1 MAGWDMGIKWEDVW
15 EFPGQFY
22 RGTVQSQ
29 GILYNPMGHRGLM
42 GLRGSLMANLDM
54 TGFGQPSVSNS
65 YIPPLGVVVLQVIN
79 LNPAIYIYGSLEA
92 TVSNITPAKF
102 VSQQ

>member
-1 MAGWDMGIKWEDVW
+1 MAGWDMGVEWEDVW

-42 GLRGSLMANLDM
+42 GLMGSLMANLDM
-54 TGFGQPSVSNS
+54 TGA
-65 YIPPLGVVVLQVIN
+65 VIGT
-79 LNPAIYIYGSLEA
+79 PHMCVFSAIYQSL
-92 TVSNITPAKF
+92 
-102 VSQQ
+102 

>member
-1 MAGWDMGIKWEDVW
+1 MGVEWEDVW

-42 GLRGSLMANLDM
+42 RLRGSLMANLDM
-54 TGFGQPSVSNS
+54 TDNS
-65 YIPPLGVVVLQVIN
+65 ILYYAMLLYVCSILYYIMLC
-79 LNPAIYIYGSLEA
+79 YYS
-92 TVSNITPAKF
+92 TVS
-102 VSQQ
+102 

>member
-1 MAGWDMGIKWEDVW
+1 MAGWDMGVKWEDVW

-54 TGFGQPSVSNS
+54 TDYASAQEGKTKV
-65 YIPPLGVVVLQVIN
+65 
-79 LNPAIYIYGSLEA
+79 
-92 TVSNITPAKF
+92 F
-102 VSQQ
+102 VTLR